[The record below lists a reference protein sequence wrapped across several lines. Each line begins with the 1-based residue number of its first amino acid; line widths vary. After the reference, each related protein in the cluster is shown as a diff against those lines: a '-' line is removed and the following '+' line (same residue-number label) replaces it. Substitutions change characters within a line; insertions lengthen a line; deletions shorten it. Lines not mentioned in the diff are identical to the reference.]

1 MAASQPALS
10 GPHSAVPFQFE
21 GLTFSA
27 IEHEEDLWL
36 TGEDVGRALD
46 YSEPRT
52 AIKKLYQRNAEE
64 LDRYSTVLKLPV
76 TTPLAGLEEGGGGE
90 KPGAMGVNLTPQVGG
105 SGQETAPAGITQLRP
120 VRVFN
125 EEGVMILTMLSGQ
138 PKAAAFRAWAVAV
151 LKAHRHGNMVTASP
165 AGRGRLLETCIKETR
180 FGNPAAIHTLVHRF
194 GYPESIAEAMYLS
207 SGAERRP
214 NPAPISTPPL
224 ALWFLER
231 FLPVM
236 GKETMM
242 GGGPLMQT
250 IGAWTGA
257 SGHWRVLPSDA
268 ARLYALEHET
278 ADLLRLVKTLAAAEG
293 VADAVTAVSFAWHL
307 KAQAARME
315 SMGWTRE
322 FARMDMRGNRIWVL
336 AMAGV

>member
-1 MAASQPALS
+1 MVNLS
-10 GPHSAVPFQFE
+10 LPDTVPFQFE
-21 GLTFSA
+21 GLMFSA
-27 IEHEEDLWL
+27 IEHEEDLWI

-46 YSEPRT
+46 YATPRVS
-52 AIKKLYQRNAEE
+52 IHKLYQRNAEE

-76 TTPLAGLEEGGGGE
+76 AYGDSGSEEGSGSQKEGHAE
-90 KPGAMGVNLTPQVGG
+90 VNLTTDDGV
-105 SGQETAPAGITQLRP
+105 SGLGTTPATRLRP

-151 LKAHRHGNMVTASP
+151 LKAHREGNMVTASP
-165 AGRGRLLETCIKETR
+165 AGRGKLLETCIKETR

-214 NPAPISTPPL
+214 GPAPLSLSPL
-224 ALWFLER
+224 AVWFLDR
-231 FLPVM
+231 FLPVL

-250 IGAWTGA
+250 VAAWAGAAGL
-257 SGHWRVLPSDA
+257 WRVLPPDA

-278 ADLLRLVKTLAAAEG
+278 ADLLRLAKTLAAAEG
-293 VADAVTAVSFAWHL
+293 VACDETAMSFAWHL

-315 SMGWTRE
+315 AMGWTRE

-336 AMAGV
+336 AMVGV